1 MNSAGEFSTE
11 TLSHDSFRG
20 ARGRAS
26 RENTYIATLFADQP
40 AGIEPGPPSAS
51 FPVILNRSEGSLV
64 LPQRASILETS
75 WVLVGIEL
83 FPTRYPSPRLRMT
96 EGEGRCSTDFEWPD
110 NESRSVSFAA
120 VVQEEERQQ
129 AVGTEGRAQGVVH

>member
-96 EGEGRCSTDFEWPD
+96 EGRG
-110 NESRSVSFAA
+110 V
-120 VVQEEERQQ
+120 
-129 AVGTEGRAQGVVH
+129 AQPISNGLTTS